1 MIATA
6 LTAVTLASNTNWN
19 PVVDAARRLTGQK
32 TIAQNAAECL
42 DELVDFGVID
52 QYLAEHDK
60 FQEYLDSLN

>member
-1 MIATA
+1 MV
-6 LTAVTLASNTNWN
+6 LNWN
-19 PVVDAARRLTGQK
+19 AFTDTIRLLIGQK

-42 DELVDFGVID
+42 DELVDQDVID